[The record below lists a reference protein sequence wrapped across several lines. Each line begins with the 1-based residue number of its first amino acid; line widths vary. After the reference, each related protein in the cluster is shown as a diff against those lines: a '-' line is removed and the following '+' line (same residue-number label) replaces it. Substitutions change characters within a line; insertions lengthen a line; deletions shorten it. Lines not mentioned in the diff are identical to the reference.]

1 MATEPTYRDFDFSFK
16 SHPLSGDLVTVTD
29 EAAIRNS
36 LKNLVRLNL
45 YDKAFNPGI
54 TSPLYSILFEP
65 VDQVSAV
72 TLLVGLEL
80 LLRNEE
86 PRITNVIVNVIPN
99 EEENKYEVTVEYTV
113 RKTQS
118 RESVQLFLPIE
129 RLR

>member
-36 LKNLVRLNL
+36 LKNLVRLNI
-45 YDKAFNPGI
+45 YDKAFSPGI
-54 TSPLYSILFEP
+54 ASPLYSVLFEP
-65 VDQVSAV
+65 VDVVSATV
-72 TLLVGLEL
+72 IQVGLEL
-80 LLRNEE
+80 LLKSEE
-86 PRITNVIVNVIPN
+86 PRVTNVAVIITPN
-99 EEENKYEVTVEYTV
+99 EEENKYEVTINYTV
-113 RKTQS
+113 RKTQN